1 MHPSVVGHESS
12 RERFARLIERVVY
25 VGSLILIAWT
35 AIPYGSVEFWWTSFF
50 ELAVFTFGGLWAL
63 EGLLRENYQS
73 ERWRWLLLPAVAL
86 VIFCLIQ
93 SVPFGQSLSVG
104 GIGNSIRYAV
114 SADPFETRSFALRL
128 SAIALLAIMLLRFTS
143 NRFRLQALILT
154 VIAVG
159 AVSAIFGIVRQTMQ
173 HAEVGFVLPAL
184 PRGIGYGQII
194 SRNQFAFMMEMAFGL
209 TLGMIFG
216 RHDRLERKLFYA
228 ALGLPIVAALIL
240 ANSRGAIL
248 TLMCEL
254 LLLALL
260 IITRAWNDKRRDH
273 VAIEVDRN
281 RLGSE
286 KEQMQARTLALQ
298 SSEKEERQARTLALQ
313 SLEKKERQTRTLARE
328 SSEKEQMQARTLAR
342 ESSGGSRL
350 INFLTR
356 GAIVAALLV
365 VASLTV
371 VWVGGEKVTSNLN
384 TVSDELKHEDE
395 PARWNTRR
403 VDIWKATWRMI
414 KDHPVAGVGFGG
426 YWIAVPRYHD
436 ASGAYT
442 PQQAHNDYLEIVA
455 SGGVIGLLIC
465 IWLIVVVI
473 KRFKDSAKVVDPF
486 RRAAWCGALLG
497 LSGVAIHSIVDF
509 GLHLTING
517 ALCVALI
524 AIGTADIQIGKFES
538 ARA

>member
-73 ERWRWLLLPAVAL
+73 ERWRWLLLPAAAL

-159 AVSAIFGIVRQTMQ
+159 AVSAIFGILRQTMQ

-273 VAIEVDRN
+273 VAIEVERN
-281 RLGSE
+281 RPG
-286 KEQMQARTLALQ
+286 
-298 SSEKEERQARTLALQ
+298 
-313 SLEKKERQTRTLARE
+313 
-328 SSEKEQMQARTLAR
+328 SEKEQMQARTLAR

-350 INFLTR
+350 INFLAR
-356 GAIVAALLV
+356 AAIVAALLV

-473 KRFKDSAKVVDPF
+473 KRFKDTAKVVDPF
-486 RRAAWCGALLG
+486 RRAAWCGAVLG